1 MFKGVLG
8 GVRLRLGADVV
19 AAGHKTSKV
28 KVNASYTRPKTVGM
42 LSSAICAF
50 KRAIYELP
58 TRPGC

>member
-1 MFKGVLG
+1 MFKGGLG

-28 KVNASYTRPKTVGM
+28 KAGASYRRLKNVGM
-42 LSSAICAF
+42 LSNAILAF

-58 TRPGC
+58 TRPR